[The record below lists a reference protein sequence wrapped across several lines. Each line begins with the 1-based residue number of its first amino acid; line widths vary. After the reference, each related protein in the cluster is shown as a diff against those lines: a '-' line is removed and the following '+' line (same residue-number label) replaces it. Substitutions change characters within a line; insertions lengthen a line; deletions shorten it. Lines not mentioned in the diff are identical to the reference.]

1 MVDSPLSPD
10 AGNQLVT
17 PAQMQYS
24 PAFLKADAEMA
35 KLAGDKVPQSL
46 RYQYWQTL
54 NGDQLAAIDP
64 RAAALAYDTAIMTS
78 PQKAFELVKQTGADP
93 AKMYQA
99 RNAYAQ
105 QMVKQ
110 DPQKYGPLEA
120 AFKQHNEN
128 IGRSLGLIPAAQQ
141 GQTPTA
147 APSATPAAAPS
158 ASPASNRDAMINNIM
173 RTIRGGEAGGKYG
186 ITSFAEGK
194 GSTASGGYQFADA
207 TWQEQARKLGG
218 EATKYKRAKDAPREI
233 QDAVAKNYV
242 SDILRR
248 NGDQPAEVFKEW
260 YGGPKKYLTRHEL
273 AVNRNLTMDKYL
285 AARMASYNKF
295 AGGQAGPEQ
304 AASAQAQ
311 PQTVESGT
319 GNAPANTPAEKPAEP
334 EKSTFEKAADAVSS
348 GLSGASDEKKP
359 QAAPTIPITKPNIP
373 LPTGPIAPAQR
384 DMYARALDAI
394 SKRNASNPPTQPAKP
409 ADVQE
414 KAAPAASTP
423 EPTPEKEAATPNDNE
438 A

>member
-1 MVDSPLSPD
+1 MVESYLTPNN
-10 AGNQLVT
+10 GNQLVT

-78 PQKAFELVKQTGADP
+78 PQKAFELVKQAGADP

-158 ASPASNRDAMINNIM
+158 ASPASNRDAMVNNIM

-207 TWQEQARKLGG
+207 TWREQARKLGG

-260 YGGPKKYLTRHEL
+260 YGGPKKYLTRDEL
-273 AVNRNLTMDKYL
+273 AVNKGLTMDKYL
-285 AARMASYNKF
+285 ASRMANYNKIT
-295 AGGQAGPEQ
+295 GGQSGPETI
-304 AASAQAQ
+304 ASGQ
-311 PQTVESGT
+311 
-319 GNAPANTPAEKPAEP
+319 TPAQQPTAETPTDKPAEP
-334 EKSTFEKAADAVSS
+334 EKSAFDKAADSVAS
-348 GLSGASDEKKP
+348 GLADAANEKKP
-359 QAAPTIPITKPNIP
+359 EAAPGIPITKPTVP
-373 LPTGPIAPAQR
+373 LPTEPIAPGQR
-384 DMYARALDAI
+384 DMYAKALDAI
-394 SKRNASNPPTQPAKP
+394 SKRNASTPPTQPSKP
-409 ADVQE
+409 PSPE
-414 KAAPAASTP
+414 APAQ
-423 EPTPEKEAATPNDNE
+423 EPTPVKEAATPNDNE

>member
-1 MVDSPLSPD
+1 MVDSPLIPG
-10 AGNQLVT
+10 AGNQLTT

-158 ASPASNRDAMINNIM
+158 ASPASNRDAMVNNIL
-173 RTIRGGEAGGKYG
+173 RTIRSGESGGKYG

-218 EATKYKRAKDAPREI
+218 EATKYKRAKDAPQEV
-233 QDAVAKNYV
+233 QDAVARNYV

-260 YGGPKKYLTRHEL
+260 YAGPKKYLTPQEL
-273 AVNRNLTMDKYL
+273 AVNKGLTMDRYL
-285 AARMASYNKF
+285 AARMANYNKI
-295 AGGQAGPEQ
+295 ASGQSGPETV
-304 AASAQAQ
+304 ASG
-311 PQTVESGT
+311 QTPSQTADET
-319 GNAPANTPAEKPAEP
+319 TP

-348 GLSGASDEKKP
+348 GITGAAEAKKP
-359 QAAPTIPITKPNIP
+359 EAAPAIPTTKPTVP
-373 LPTGPIAPAQR
+373 LPTGPIAPSQR
-384 DMYARALDAI
+384 DLYAKALDAI
-394 SKRNASNPPTQPAKP
+394 SKRNASNPPTQPTKP
-409 ADVQE
+409 ADTQE
-414 KAAPAASTP
+414 KAAPASGATP
-423 EPTPEKEAATPNDNE
+423 EPVPVKEAATPNDNE

>member
-1 MVDSPLSPD
+1 MVESYLTPNN
-10 AGNQLVT
+10 GNQLT
-17 PAQMQYS
+17 NPAQMQYS

-105 QMVKQ
+105 QMVAK
-110 DPQKYGPLEA
+110 DPQKYGPMEA
-120 AFKQHNEN
+120 AFKQHNET

-141 GQTPTA
+141 GQTTSSA
-147 APSATPAAAPS
+147 APSATPV
-158 ASPASNRDAMINNIM
+158 SNRDAMVNNIM
-173 RTIRGGEAGGKYG
+173 RTIRGGESGGKYG

-260 YGGPKKYLTRHEL
+260 YAGPKKYLTPQEL
-273 AVNRNLTMDKYL
+273 AVNKGLTMDKYL
-285 AARMASYNKF
+285 ASRMANYNKI
-295 AGGQAGPEQ
+295 AGGQSGPETI
-304 AASAQAQ
+304 ASGQTPTQQ
-311 PQTVESGT
+311 PTAE
-319 GNAPANTPAEKPAEP
+319 TPTDKPAEP
-334 EKSTFEKAADAVSS
+334 EKSAFDKAADSVAS
-348 GLSGASDEKKP
+348 GLADAANEKKP
-359 QAAPTIPITKPNIP
+359 EAAPVIPITKPTVP
-373 LPTGPIAPAQR
+373 LPTEPIAPGQR
-384 DMYARALDAI
+384 EMYAKALDAI
-394 SKRNASNPPTQPAKP
+394 SKRNASTPPTQPSKP
-409 ADVQE
+409 PSPE
-414 KAAPAASTP
+414 APAQ
-423 EPTPEKEAATPNDNE
+423 EPTPAKEAATPNDDQ

>member
-1 MVDSPLSPD
+1 MVDSPLIPG
-10 AGNQLVT
+10 AGNQLT
-17 PAQMQYS
+17 NPAQMQYS

-158 ASPASNRDAMINNIM
+158 ASPASNRDTLVNNIL
-173 RTIRGGEAGGKYG
+173 RTIRGGESGGKYG

-194 GSTASGGYQFADA
+194 GSTASGGYQFADP
-207 TWQEQARKLGG
+207 TWQEWARRTGG
-218 EATKYKRAKDAPREI
+218 EATKYRRAKDAPPQI

-248 NGDQPAEVFKEW
+248 NGNQPAEVFKEW
-260 YGGPKKYLTRHEL
+260 YAGPKKYLTPKEL
-273 AVNRNLTMDKYL
+273 KVNKGLTMDKYL
-285 AARMASYNKF
+285 ASRMANYNKI
-295 AGGQAGPEQ
+295 AGGQSGPETIAPGQ
-304 AASAQAQ
+304 TPTQQ
-311 PQTVESGT
+311 PTAE
-319 GNAPANTPAEKPAEP
+319 TPTDKPAEP
-334 EKSTFEKAADAVSS
+334 KKSAFDKAADSVAS
-348 GLSGASDEKKP
+348 GLADAANEKKP
-359 QAAPTIPITKPNIP
+359 EAAPPIPTTKPTVP
-373 LPTGPIAPAQR
+373 LPTGPLAPAQR
-384 DMYARALDAI
+384 DMYAKALDAI
-394 SKRNASNPPTQPAKP
+394 SKRNAATPPTQPAKP
-409 ADVQE
+409 ADTQE
-414 KAAPAASTP
+414 KAAPVAAPPPGATP
-423 EPTPEKEAATPNDNE
+423 EPTPEKEAVTPNDNE

>member
-1 MVDSPLSPD
+1 MVDSPLIPS
-10 AGNQLVT
+10 AGNQLT
-17 PAQMQYS
+17 NPAQPQYS

-46 RYQYWQTL
+46 RYEYWTAL
-54 NGDQLAAIDP
+54 NGDRLAAIDP
-64 RAAALAYDTAIMTS
+64 RAAALAYDTAIMTN
-78 PQKAFELVKQTGADP
+78 PQKAVELVAQTGGDP

-110 DPQKYGPLEA
+110 DPQKYGPMEA

-158 ASPASNRDAMINNIM
+158 ASPASNRDAMVNNIL
-173 RTIRGGEAGGKYG
+173 RTIRGGESSGKYG
-186 ITSFAEGK
+186 VTSFAEGK

-218 EATKYKRAKDAPREI
+218 EATKYKRAKDAPPQI

-248 NGDQPAEVFKEW
+248 NKDQPAEVFKEW
-260 YGGPKKYLTRHEL
+260 YAGPKKYLTDKEL
-273 AVNRNLTMDKYL
+273 AVNKGLTMDKYL
-285 AARMASYNKF
+285 ASRMASYNKI
-295 AGGQAGPEQ
+295 AGGQSGPEMV
-304 AASAQAQ
+304 ASGQT
-311 PQTVESGT
+311 PQTSQTGDGGT
-319 GNAPANTPAEKPAEP
+319 PDKPAEP
-334 EKSTFEKAADAVSS
+334 EKSAFEKAADAVSS
-348 GLSGASDEKKP
+348 GLTAAGEEKKP
-359 QAAPTIPITKPNIP
+359 QAAPAIPITKPTVP
-373 LPTGPIAPAQR
+373 LPTEPLAPSQR

-394 SKRNASNPPTQPAKP
+394 SKRNASNPPTQPARP
-409 ADVQE
+409 ADAQE
-414 KAAPAASTP
+414 KAAPVAPTP
-423 EPTPEKEAATPNDNE
+423 EPTPEKEAATSNDTE

>member
-1 MVDSPLSPD
+1 MVDSPLIPG
-10 AGNQLVT
+10 AGSQLVN
-17 PAQMQYS
+17 PAQPQYS

-46 RYQYWQTL
+46 RYQYWQTI

-110 DPQKYGPLEA
+110 DPAKYQPMMQQWA
-120 AFKQHNEN
+120 QHNEN
-128 IGRSLGLIPAAQQ
+128 LGRSLGLIPAANQP
-141 GQTPTA
+141 GQA
-147 APSATPAAAPS
+147 PAAN
-158 ASPASNRDAMINNIM
+158 NRDAMINNIM
-173 RTIRGGEAGGKYG
+173 RTIRGGESGGKYG

-194 GSTASGGYQFADA
+194 GSTASGGYQFADP
-207 TWQEQARKLGG
+207 TWREWARRTGG
-218 EATKYKRAKDAPREI
+218 EATKYSRAKDAPPAV
-233 QDAVAKNYV
+233 QDAVARNYV

-248 NGDQPAEVFKEW
+248 NNDQPAEVFKEW
-260 YGGPKKYLTRHEL
+260 YAGPKKYLTPQEL
-273 AVNRNLTMDKYL
+273 AVNRGLTMDKYL
-285 AARMASYNKF
+285 ANRMASYNKI

-304 AASAQAQ
+304 IVSEQTPQQPAA
-311 PQTVESGT
+311 
-319 GNAPANTPAEKPAEP
+319 NAPAEKPAEP

-348 GLSGASDEKKP
+348 GLSAASDEKKP
-359 QAAPTIPITKPNIP
+359 EAAPAIPTTKPTVP
-373 LPTGPIAPAQR
+373 LPTGAIAPAQR

-394 SKRNASNPPTQPAKP
+394 LKRNGAPAPSPAQTAKP
-409 ADVQE
+409 TDVRD
-414 KAAPAASTP
+414 KTTPLTLTPVASA
-423 EPTPEKEAATPNDNE
+423 EPTPEKEAATPNDNQ

>member
-128 IGRSLGLIPAAQQ
+128 IGRSLGL
-141 GQTPTA
+141 
-147 APSATPAAAPS
+147 TPAANQPGQAP
-158 ASPASNRDAMINNIM
+158 AAGNRDATINNIM
-173 RTIRGGEAGGKYG
+173 RTIRGGESGGKYG
-186 ITSFAEGK
+186 VTSFAEGK
-194 GSTASGGYQFADA
+194 GSNASGGYQFADA

-218 EATKYKRAKDAPREI
+218 EATKYKRAKDAPPQI

-260 YGGPKKYLTRHEL
+260 YGGPKKYLTPHEL
-273 AVNRNLTMDKYL
+273 EVNRGLTMDKYL

-311 PQTVESGT
+311 PQTGESGA
-319 GNAPANTPAEKPAEP
+319 GNAPANIPAEKPAEP

-348 GLSGASDEKKP
+348 GLSAAGDEKKP
-359 QAAPTIPITKPNIP
+359 QAAPAVPTTKPTVP

-394 SKRNASNPPTQPAKP
+394 LKRNSAPAPSPAQTAKP
-409 ADVQE
+409 TDVRD
-414 KAAPAASTP
+414 KTAPLTSTP
-423 EPTPEKEAATPNDNE
+423 VASAEPTPEKEAVTPNDDQ

>member
-1 MVDSPLSPD
+1 MVDSPLIPG
-10 AGNQLVT
+10 AGNQLTT

-46 RYQYWQTL
+46 RYQYWQAL

-64 RAAALAYDTAIMTS
+64 RAATLAYDTAIMTS

-141 GQTPTA
+141 GQTPAA
-147 APSATPAAAPS
+147 APSATPAAAP
-158 ASPASNRDAMINNIM
+158 ASGDAPAPPGSLKDLIDKAAAA
-173 RTIRGGEAGGKYG
+173 AGISPRKMYG
-186 ITSFAEGK
+186 IVAGESGHGSNYDTNISSREESYGPFQLNRKGGLGVDFEKQTGLRLNDPNTIPAQAEWVAKYLAKNPNMNVGK
-194 GSTASGGYQFADA
+194 TWFGYKGDTDWNPKWGNAGY
-207 TWQEQARKLGG
+207 LGG
-218 EATKYKRAKDAPREI
+218 EGAANPSA
-233 QDAVAKNYV
+233 
-242 SDILRR
+242 SD
-248 NGDQPAEVFKEW
+248 
-260 YGGPKKYLTRHEL
+260 
-273 AVNRNLTMDKYL
+273 
-285 AARMASYNKF
+285 
-295 AGGQAGPEQ
+295 
-304 AASAQAQ
+304 
-311 PQTVESGT
+311 
-319 GNAPANTPAEKPAEP
+319 KPAEP
-334 EKSTFEKAADAVSS
+334 EKSAFEKAAEPEKSAFEKAADAVSS
-348 GLSGASDEKKP
+348 GLTAAGEEKKP
-359 QAAPTIPITKPNIP
+359 QAAPAIPITKPNVP
-373 LPTGPIAPAQR
+373 VPTEPIAPSQR

-409 ADVQE
+409 ADAQE
-414 KAAPAASTP
+414 KAAPAAPTP
-423 EPTPEKEAATPNDNE
+423 EPTPEKEAATSNDTE

>member
-1 MVDSPLSPD
+1 MVESYLTPNN
-10 AGNQLVT
+10 GNQLVT

-64 RAAALAYDTAIMTS
+64 RAAALAYDTAIMVN
-78 PQKAFELVKQTGADP
+78 PQAAFNLVKQAGADP

-218 EATKYKRAKDAPREI
+218 EATKYKRAKDAPREV

-248 NGDQPAEVFKEW
+248 NGDRPEAVFREW
-260 YGGPKKYLTRHEL
+260 YGGPKGYLTPKEL
-273 AVNRNLTMDKYL
+273 AVNKGLTMDRYL
-285 AARMASYNKF
+285 AGRMANYNKI
-295 AGGQAGPEQ
+295 ASGQSGPETI
-304 AASAQAQ
+304 ASG
-311 PQTVESGT
+311 QTPSQTGDGGT
-319 GNAPANTPAEKPAEP
+319 PDKPAEP
-334 EKSTFEKAADAVSS
+334 EKSAFDRAAEAVSS
-348 GLSGASDEKKP
+348 GIAGAADEKKTQP
-359 QAAPTIPITKPNIP
+359 APAPPIPTTKPTVP
-373 LPTGPIAPAQR
+373 LPTEPLAPSQR
-384 DMYARALDAI
+384 DMYAKALDAI
-394 SKRNASNPPTQPAKP
+394 SKRNASNPPNQPTKP
-409 ADVQE
+409 AEAQE
-414 KAAPAASTP
+414 KAAPAPSETP
-423 EPTPEKEAATPNDNE
+423 EPTPVKEAATPNDNE